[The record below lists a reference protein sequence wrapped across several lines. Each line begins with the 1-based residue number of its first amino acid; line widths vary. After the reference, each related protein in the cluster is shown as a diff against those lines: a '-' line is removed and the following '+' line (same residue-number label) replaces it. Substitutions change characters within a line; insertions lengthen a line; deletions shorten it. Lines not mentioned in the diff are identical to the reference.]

1 MNNTVTEKNNNNNN
15 KKKSNTFLHYSLCA
29 HKHSW
34 NKKDTFFLY
43 NQSLALNQVYKFR
56 YHTFMIFTKKNNFV
70 TRFLEDISIT
80 KILYVTISYTCPS
93 FLNWFLE
100 Q

>member
-1 MNNTVTEKNNNNNN
+1 
-15 KKKSNTFLHYSLCA
+15 
-29 HKHSW
+29 
-34 NKKDTFFLY
+34 
-43 NQSLALNQVYKFR
+43 
-56 YHTFMIFTKKNNFV
+56 MIFTKKNNFV